1 MLYRITVYRN
11 YQHTDK
17 KLCSFANQKQWNH
30 LIFSQPIS
38 QRKHVDVEQ
47 TKEVKEHRNGRKPW
61 KIPVWYKQ
69 MVNQTYHNR
78 QYQSQY

>member
-1 MLYRITVYRN
+1 MSHGKTVYSY

-30 LIFSQPIS
+30 FIFSQSIS

-47 TKEVKEHRNGRKPW
+47 TEEVKKTQEWQETTENTCL
-61 KIPVWYKQ
+61 V
-69 MVNQTYHNR
+69 
-78 QYQSQY
+78 